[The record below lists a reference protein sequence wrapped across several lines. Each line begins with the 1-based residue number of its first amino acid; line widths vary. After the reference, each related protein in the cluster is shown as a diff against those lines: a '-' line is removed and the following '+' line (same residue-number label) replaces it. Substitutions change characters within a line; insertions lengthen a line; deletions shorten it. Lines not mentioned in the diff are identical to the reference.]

1 MKCDNCGA
9 ASGTRRFCCVRC
21 KWTWHNRNR
30 TLTPN
35 VVGKCAACGSPVSRW
50 ESPKRTR
57 SKVDDAIYC
66 GRVCAGS
73 GRRGANHPNW
83 TGGKRIDR
91 DGYVLVYN
99 PDHPYA
105 NSGGCVR
112 EHRLVME
119 RKIKR
124 ILRPEEVIHHRNG
137 NVQDNRIRN
146 LKLYPNNAAHKA
158 EDINERIRDNRGR
171 LRTTR

>member
-1 MKCDNCGA
+1 M
-9 ASGTRRFCCVRC
+9 
-21 KWTWHNRNR
+21 
-30 TLTPN
+30 
-35 VVGKCAACGSPVSRW
+35 
-50 ESPKRTR
+50 
-57 SKVDDAIYC
+57 
-66 GRVCAGS
+66 
-73 GRRGANHPNW
+73 
-83 TGGKRIDR
+83 
-91 DGYVLVYN
+91 LVYN